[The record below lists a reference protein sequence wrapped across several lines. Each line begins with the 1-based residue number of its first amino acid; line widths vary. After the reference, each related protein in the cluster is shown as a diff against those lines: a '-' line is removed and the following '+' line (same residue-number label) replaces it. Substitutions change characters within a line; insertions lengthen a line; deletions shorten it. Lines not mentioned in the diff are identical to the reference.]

1 MDAFQVP
8 DPTVL
13 ARGAALLFAVRA
25 GSALAETLRLKSHDL
40 EAQRVCVRI
49 CVVVGCNDLRGRC
62 RLLTRPSDGRL
73 RSAKGASQRAR
84 GRAMPGP
91 VALFYV
97 RHAAVAWTAEQM
109 RVGVVPAVTVLEWKA
124 VRVAIIRAVEV
135 ALIAR
140 QEAGAAASL
149 SVGQSIVAAADDA
162 RSVRAYAL

>member
-1 MDAFQVP
+1 
-8 DPTVL
+8 
-13 ARGAALLFAVRA
+13 
-25 GSALAETLRLKSHDL
+25 
-40 EAQRVCVRI
+40 
-49 CVVVGCNDLRGRC
+49 
-62 RLLTRPSDGRL
+62 
-73 RSAKGASQRAR
+73 
-84 GRAMPGP
+84 MPGP